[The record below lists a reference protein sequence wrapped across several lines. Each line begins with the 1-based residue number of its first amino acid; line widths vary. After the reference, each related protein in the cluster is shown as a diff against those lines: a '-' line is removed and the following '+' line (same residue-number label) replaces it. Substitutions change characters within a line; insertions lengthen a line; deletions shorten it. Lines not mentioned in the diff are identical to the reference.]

1 MGELLVKI
9 DGVFSGGGVKAIA
22 FVGALQVVEKKG
34 YQFERVAGTSAGAII
49 ASFIAA
55 GYNSDEI
62 EELLNELQL
71 NKLLDPPRLVDWFPF
86 SKWLSLYFRMGIYK
100 GKKLEEWIEQKL
112 KQKGIHTFSDLPKDS
127 FKVIVS
133 DLTLGRLVVLPDDL
147 KRLYGIQPRKFS
159 VAKAVRMSAG
169 LPYFFIPEKIEGEK
183 ERPKSII
190 VDGGLLSNF
199 PIWVFTSDIERKVRP
214 ILGMKLSNSMDNIP
228 PRVIK
233 NAIDMFQALFITM
246 KQAHDARYISKSEAV
261 DIIFIPVEKV
271 GTTDFDMSDQ
281 AKEGLKKLGRE
292 RAEAFLKKWKG

>member
-22 FVGALQVVEKKG
+22 FIGALEVVEKKG
-34 YQFERVAGTSAGAII
+34 YQFERVAGTSAGAIM

-62 EELLNELQL
+62 QELFEELQL
-71 NKLLDPPRLVDWFPF
+71 NKLLDPPKLVDWLPF
-86 SKWLSLYFRMGIYK
+86 TKWLSLYFRMGIYK
-100 GKKLEEWIEQKL
+100 GKKLEDWIEQKL
-112 KQKGIHTFSDLPKDS
+112 SQKGIRTFSDLPKDRL
-127 FKVIVS
+127 KVIVS

-147 KRLYGIQPRKFS
+147 KRLYGLKPRDFS
-159 VAKAVRMSAG
+159 VARAVRMSAG
-169 LPYFFIPEKIEGEK
+169 LPYFFIPEKIQGEK
-183 ERPKSII
+183 ERQKSII

-199 PIWVFTSDIERKVRP
+199 PVWVFTSDLERRKRP
-214 ILGMKLSNSMDNIP
+214 ILGMKLSNSADNIP

-246 KQAHDARYISKSEAV
+246 KQAHDARYVSKSDAV

-271 GTTDFDMSDQ
+271 GTTDFDMSEEDR
-281 AKEGLKKLGRE
+281 EGLIKLGRGH
-292 RAEAFLKKWKG
+292 AEEFLKKWRG